1 MMLALRSP
9 AIEGAQEH
17 KSRVARS
24 RPGLPVGGADQEYEC
39 SRMPE
44 DMEMGPEA
52 QQVESE
58 IRDSL
63 EKMRLLVEHTKSLL
77 TGTEGSK
84 A

>member
-1 MMLALRSP
+1 
-9 AIEGAQEH
+9 
-17 KSRVARS
+17 
-24 RPGLPVGGADQEYEC
+24 
-39 SRMPE
+39 MPE